1 VGKRKLEEAITRCP
15 SYTFDVSWE
24 PYFLRPNMPEEGIE
38 KAPNTPDNPR
48 VGARMKQ
55 AGASV
60 GIDFTGK
67 CDRYF
72 WNHFMLT
79 LCRHNVTKSLL
90 NSLTRLLIYRAPNT
104 MKAHCLSEYI
114 KDTHGTEVQNQFQEK
129 LFEMYFTTGL
139 YPDIDNLTALATTI
153 GLSEEDV
160 AKARRV
166 LESGELETT
175 VASKASRFSRQIQG
189 VPFFIINGEPAFSG
203 AQNVET
209 FVSVFN
215 EC

>member
-1 VGKRKLEEAITRCP
+1 MLFRSRCP

-67 CDRYF
+67 CDR
-72 WNHFMLT
+72 
-79 LCRHNVTKSLL
+79 
-90 NSLTRLLIYRAPNT
+90 APNT

-139 YPDIDNLTALATTI
+139 YPDIDNLTALATSI
-153 GLSEEDV
+153 GLSEDDV

-166 LESGELETT
+166 LESGELEKT

-189 VPFFIINGEPAFSG
+189 VPYFIINGEPAFSG

>member
-1 VGKRKLEEAITRCP
+1 
-15 SYTFDVSWE
+15 
-24 PYFLRPNMPEEGIE
+24 MPKEGIE

-67 CDRYF
+67 CDR
-72 WNHFMLT
+72 
-79 LCRHNVTKSLL
+79 
-90 NSLTRLLIYRAPNT
+90 APNT
-104 MKAHCLSEYI
+104 MAAHCLSEFI
-114 KDTHGTEVQNQFQEK
+114 KDSHGSELQNQFQEK
-129 LFEMYFTTGL
+129 LFEMYFTIGL
-139 YPDIDNLTALATTI
+139 YPDIDNLINLVTAI
-153 GLSEEDV
+153 GLTQED
-160 AKARRV
+160 ATKARQV
-166 LESGELETT
+166 LESGELEST
-175 VASKASRFSRQIQG
+175 VATKASRFSRRIQG

-209 FVSVFN
+209 FIEVFN

>member
-1 VGKRKLEEAITRCP
+1 MGKRKLEEAITRCP

-72 WNHFMLT
+72 
-79 LCRHNVTKSLL
+79 
-90 NSLTRLLIYRAPNT
+90 
-104 MKAHCLSEYI
+104 
-114 KDTHGTEVQNQFQEK
+114 
-129 LFEMYFTTGL
+129 
-139 YPDIDNLTALATTI
+139 
-153 GLSEEDV
+153 
-160 AKARRV
+160 
-166 LESGELETT
+166 LESFH
-175 VASKASRFSRQIQG
+175 VNVMSSQCDK
-189 VPFFIINGEPAFSG
+189 VPFKLIHSTSD
-203 AQNVET
+203 V
-209 FVSVFN
+209 
-215 EC
+215 